1 MSELSHQT
9 DWSQAIAGPSARP
22 AAALSPP
29 GVRHTLGLMLVRLTV
44 ALAAAVVWLLSG
56 MRTTAQEEASLR
68 LVRFVLGTEAAI
80 SRSLE
85 SLDALAMGVDE
96 WLGSRDPA
104 SASQPQL
111 QEMLH
116 AMERQNTLAR
126 RASVHDSKGRELA
139 ASGDGPAIDLPAQ
152 AWERLAAQSRSE
164 LLASPPSV
172 APQPPGGERMLYLVR
187 PLSRAQQGG
196 YVLMQVPVAALGA
209 VLAQGGV
216 LDGLEV
222 TLEPVSYTHLTLPTT
237 PYV

>member
-29 GVRHTLGLMLVRLTV
+29 GVRHTLGLMLVLLTV

-80 SRSLE
+80 SCSLE

-222 TLEPVSYTHLTLPTT
+222 TLEQGSPSPI
-237 PYV
+237 